1 LDEHTFRIAARAAE
15 FPAWAYLVISR
26 RTLICACLA
35 CITVAVSVTEPSAAP
50 RNMKWAAVVVKVSQ
64 DIAVAKVREDTG
76 GRVLDVQ
83 TAIQDGV
90 TVYLVKVLLADGRVR
105 VFTVRSE

>member
-1 LDEHTFRIAARAAE
+1 MAYTFRIAARAAE
-15 FPAWAYLVISR
+15 FPTWVNLMISR
-26 RTLICACLA
+26 RTLLFACLA

-50 RNMKWAAVVVKVSQ
+50 RNMKLAAVVKVSQ
-64 DIAVAKVREDTG
+64 DTAAAKVREDTG

>member
-1 LDEHTFRIAARAAE
+1 MAYTFRIAARAAE
-15 FPAWAYLVISR
+15 FPTWVYLMISR
-26 RTLICACLA
+26 RTLLFACLA

-50 RNMKWAAVVVKVSQ
+50 RNIKLAVVPKVSQ
-64 DIAVAKVREDTG
+64 DTAVAKVREDTG

-105 VFTVRSE
+105 IFRVSSE